1 MPPEQQGAD
10 AGADTTPK
18 PGGAPPAAASPPAG
32 AEADANLFD
41 AVGEGEGSQAGN
53 QAAGADGRP
62 DGLPDQFWDPDKKSV
77 RAPELAK
84 SWLDLR
90 RKVSRGEGTIP
101 EKPEA
106 YTLPEVE
113 GGKDLVPADDP
124 LWTTMRGAAH
134 AAGVTQ
140 KQLEALAKPFLEFGL
155 KARGEKQPADPAA
168 EKAAVEAAAKAEM
181 EKLGPNARVLVADM
195 KNWIGGMEA
204 RGSLGKDEAAALRLL
219 GNAAGIRA
227 LAKLR
232 ELTGEK
238 PIPTDNLAAEGG
250 TEADARRI
258 MREGMQKG
266 DQGMVEK
273 ARRMLAEL
281 EKRGELSVQA
291 R

>member
-18 PGGAPPAAASPPAG
+18 PGGTPAAAASPP

-41 AVGEGEGSQAGN
+41 AVGDGEGSQAASQPAG
-53 QAAGADGRP
+53 AAGRP
-62 DGLPDQFWDPDKKSV
+62 EGLPDQFWDPDKNSV
-77 RAPELAK
+77 RAGELAK

-155 KARGEKQPADPAA
+155 KARGEKKPADPAA
-168 EKAAVEAAAKAEM
+168 EQAAVEAATKAEM
-181 EKLGPNARVLVADM
+181 ERLGPNARVLVADM
-195 KNWIGGMEA
+195 KGWIGGMES
-204 RGSLGKDEAAALRLL
+204 RGQLTKDEAGALRLL

-258 MREGMQKG
+258 MREGMQKN
-266 DQGMVEK
+266 DQGMVTK

>member
-18 PGGAPPAAASPPAG
+18 PGGTPAAGASPPAG

-41 AVGEGEGSQAGN
+41 AVGDGEGSQAAG
-53 QAAGADGRP
+53 QGAAGRP
-62 DGLPDQFWDPDKKSV
+62 EGLPDQFWDPDKNSV
-77 RAPELAK
+77 RAGELAK

-113 GGKDLVPADDP
+113 GGKDRVPADDP

-155 KARGEKQPADPAA
+155 KARGETKPADPAA
-168 EKAAVEAAAKAEM
+168 EQAAVEAATKAEM

-232 ELTGEK
+232 ELTGQK
-238 PIPTDNLAAEGG
+238 PIPLDNLADDGA

-258 MREGMQKG
+258 MREGLGKN
-266 DQGMVEK
+266 DQQMIAK
-273 ARRMLAEL
+273 ARRMLGDL
-281 EKRGELSVQA
+281 EKRGQLSVQA